1 MRGAGEG
8 KRFVVGSWQLLI
20 IRGRGRGG
28 RQTDGTQAPA
38 TNYQLPTTAV
48 TQHACRAAA
57 FHQRR
62 LLCWRRGLLRWEHAP
77 LAQLDR
83 ASGYEP
89 EGREFESLRAR
100 HLPFQILRCAQDS
113 PVGSHSSPAVTR
125 SRPQTGSSSNL
136 SERASCPFRSFAAL
150 RISAGGS
157 RYAHAAKTAQ
167 VQISPSRPI
176 IPPSAFGSRPSAL
189 PYSIGRLTFRQ
200 GNCSGARELLRA

>member
-48 TQHACRAAA
+48 AQHACRAAA

-100 HLPFQILRCAQDS
+100 HFLFEIRGCAPRLRQLNGVAT
-113 PVGSHSSPAVTR
+113 VTDRKVSRCSKRNTWMPITRMRNYQPRWAR
-125 SRPQTGSSSNL
+125 SEKKRLATGSP
-136 SERASCPFRSFAAL
+136 E
-150 RISAGGS
+150 
-157 RYAHAAKTAQ
+157 AAKWE
-167 VQISPSRPI
+167 
-176 IPPSAFGSRPSAL
+176 G
-189 PYSIGRLTFRQ
+189 
-200 GNCSGARELLRA
+200 